1 MFSLIE
7 AAGWPIWF
15 LILASVAALAL
26 ILERSLALRRTKIV
40 PSGVFDE
47 VMGLHGS
54 HALSPEMNARLA
66 ASSPLGR
73 VLAAGIAHA
82 RFGRARMKE
91 AMEDS
96 GRLVAHELD
105 RFLSAIGTIATVAP
119 LLGLFGTVVGMIE
132 IFGAQAPG
140 GTNPQQLAHG
150 ISVALYNTALGIL
163 IAIPALIAYRHFRAR
178 VDAYLVEMEEMA
190 LRLADALAPD
200 EPALGVQSMHAAG
213 AAGHAGPVPAAPAPG
228 APAGQVA
235 PAAAAQAEAGQRAAT
250 ASMLAAAARKPVERL
265 TARSAG
271 PSRTGSAA

>member
-26 ILERSLALRRTKIV
+26 ILERSLALRRSKV
-40 PSGVFDE
+40 LPPGVFDE
-47 VMGLHGS
+47 VLGLHGS
-54 HALSPEMNARLA
+54 HALSAEMNARLA

-73 VLAAGIAHA
+73 VLAAGVAHA
-82 RFGRARMKE
+82 RYGRARMKE

-119 LLGLFGTVVGMIE
+119 LLGLFGTVIGMIE

-178 VDAYLVEMEEMA
+178 VDAYLVEMEELA

-200 EPALGVQSMHAAG
+200 EPARPAQPMQPAASPQ
-213 AAGHAGPVPAAPAPG
+213 AAQAPTHGTAAPA
-228 APAGQVA
+228 QT
-235 PAAAAQAEAGQRAAT
+235 AA
-250 ASMLAAAARKPVERL
+250 MLAAAARKPVERL
-265 TARSAG
+265 TARAAE